1 MHLTNINNH
10 TTMKKT
16 IIALLALTGVVGAN
30 TLELSSK
37 LSYTDPTGVNSF
49 EISAYDTFVD
59 QTRSTIDG
67 YTMNG
72 IDCIDADRDSAIPAP
87 VTTKTVTLNL
97 ANMYTEGDS
106 SLLSAGMS
114 LTQICFI
121 GRDDAKNRPAGVTL
135 SLTIGDT
142 TYTSD
147 AVVYGASDKHGAI
160 TFNFTNGPV
169 ITTLSD
175 ISVTYSGTESM
186 GAGVF
191 KDQNGAVLTGTN
203 GTVDATANWVPIA
216 KVTLTSVPEPATAT
230 LSLLALAGLAARRR
244 RH

>member
-1 MHLTNINNH
+1 
-10 TTMKKT
+10 MKKT
-16 IIALLALTGVVGAN
+16 LITLLALAGVAAAN

-37 LSYTDPTGVNSF
+37 LSYTDPEGVNSF
-49 EISAYDTFVD
+49 EFSAYDTFVG
-59 QTRSTIDG
+59 QTRSTIDN

-87 VTTKTVTLNL
+87 ETSKTVTLNL
-97 ANMYTEGDS
+97 ANMYTKGDI
-106 SLLSAGMS
+106 SLLSSGVI

-121 GRDDAKNRPAGVTL
+121 GRNDSLHRPTGVTL

-147 AVVYGASDKHGAI
+147 TVVYGATDTHDAI
-160 TFNFTNGPV
+160 TFNFTNAPT

-175 ISVTYSGTESM
+175 ISVTYSGNESM

-191 KDQNGAVLTGTN
+191 KDQNGALLTGTN
-203 GTVDATANWVPIA
+203 GTVDATSAWVPIA
-216 KVTLTSVPEPATAT
+216 KVTLRAVPEPTTAT

-244 RH
+244 RK